1 MKKSDLYMY
10 AKHFQLVLYK
20 DKVFDW
26 DGNLLFKETDDERLV
41 VDSEGRLYKRGELV
55 NFILENIPAH

>member
-1 MKKSDLYMY
+1 MY